1 MVWYDTG
8 YTCAV
13 QHTTIHSL
21 THHPVPTLPATY
33 LPVPAKLAVRTVH
46 SIINGDDVPCK
57 VIPVFSF
64 LPQGR
69 AAAGLEPAD
78 YPSLRGALVHSF
90 SFPNTSRSLF
100 VFMPCL
106 SACQLASSTSNLQGF
121 SVVAG
126 GTQSIGY
133 GRGSHRNEAYW
144 ARIMYNVYSKCQSS
158 LEVLGWKVH
167 KEVLLLISCSV

>member
-21 THHPVPTLPATY
+21 TRHPVPTLPATY
-33 LPVPAKLAVRTVH
+33 LPVWTVH

-64 LPQGR
+64 LPQRR
-69 AAAGLEPAD
+69 AAARLEPAD
-78 YPSLRGALVHSF
+78 YPSLRGALVYSF
-90 SFPNTSRSLF
+90 SFPNTARSLF

-126 GTQSIGY
+126 GLKVQGTGVVVIEMRPT
-133 GRGSHRNEAYW
+133 GRGSCILSTRNAK
-144 ARIMYNVYSKCQSS
+144 AHSS
-158 LEVLGWKVH
+158 YLAGKYTWRY
-167 KEVLLLISCSV
+167 CC